1 MSGDAP
7 SALTALVRG
16 QRMFGFRDLPRSNRN
31 MPPPR
36 RVEVGAPLFVRRTAD
51 LKSLTRVAQA
61 QRGAGEAFPYC
72 RAPSHCR
79 AHQHW
84 RGRAAEI

>member
-16 QRMFGFRDLPRSNRN
+16 RECSGFAISREAIATCHLQ
-31 MPPPR
+31 
-36 RVEVGAPLFVRRTAD
+36 GASKLARLSLCAAPH